1 MLIKLIR
8 TLMRD
13 RKGGTVIEYG
23 LIVALIVISMVAAFI
38 GLANATTSMWGNVS
52 TKVQSAS
59 NG

>member
-1 MLIKLIR
+1 M
-8 TLMRD
+8 M
-13 RKGGTVIEYG
+13 
-23 LIVALIVISMVAAFI
+23 ALIVISMLAALI